1 VLRILVVLGVAAAFV
16 AAGCTGE
23 EETATRTAQTSTAGS
38 TTTSARV
45 SPPSDFVAT
54 YSYEIEARADK
65 AVSQRVP
72 VSVEVPVPP
81 LRAARLQGDFSVK
94 VRTLSKSG
102 YGEYVVPTFGWS
114 FRPRCGEGAC
124 DVLWRDLHERRI
136 HAKLERRG
144 ARYRGSYT
152 GLFTIE
158 CGGTR
163 STSHVTLELKVA
175 AAKAIGH
182 SWQATRLVG
191 TLSQNEP
198 AELGCAPSEARFA
211 VPARLVR

>member
-23 EETATRTAQTSTAGS
+23 EETATRTAQTSTADS
-38 TTTSARV
+38 TTESARV

-102 YGEYVVPTFGWS
+102 YGEYW
-114 FRPRCGEGAC
+114 RAPRSRV
-124 DVLWRDLHERRI
+124 DR
-136 HAKLERRG
+136 
-144 ARYRGSYT
+144 
-152 GLFTIE
+152 
-158 CGGTR
+158 
-163 STSHVTLELKVA
+163 
-175 AAKAIGH
+175 
-182 SWQATRLVG
+182 
-191 TLSQNEP
+191 
-198 AELGCAPSEARFA
+198 
-211 VPARLVR
+211 